1 MSATTF
7 SLKLYKRSEVNEKQ
21 PIVLLVSWRGNKSE
35 SRRKHLGIS
44 CLEQD
49 WDSIQDSIKS
59 SAWGAVKTNKELKE
73 CLEKAIRIYKENFE
87 NKEWNY
93 VSWAKLY
100 DSKNE
105 KVTFD
110 SYAEELFVKLFKA
123 NRAGTAI
130 YYRDCL
136 KALQKFLGETTI
148 NFDDITKTLLK
159 QVETDI
165 TDRGY
170 KGERLMRGLK
180 TIYNTAVEDEVVDK
194 SMMPF
199 KCGYNPTGYK
209 FNHLKKIKGSRKKTL
224 LQRLSVSE
232 ASKLLHY
239 TPKNDSH
246 IRALDLWKFSYYTMG
261 VNLKDIAL
269 MKMTDI
275 KDGIWYYEREKTSE
289 GGGGKL
295 LLPECIELINKYQHL
310 NNKYIFSDILRD
322 CYDTS
327 DETIKY
333 RTRDYLSNLR
343 RRYVE
348 ISDDLGLDGHFSF
361 YSARFTSATISA
373 NKGASMK
380 AIQTLMDH
388 AHQTT
393 TENYVRYGDFDTMRE
408 TLEKLRV

>member
-7 SLKLYKRSEVNEKQ
+7 SLKLYKRSEGNEKQ

-35 SRRKHLGIS
+35 SRRKHLGVS

-49 WDSIQDSIKS
+49 WDSNRGFIKS

-73 CLEKAIRIYKENFE
+73 CLEKAVRIYKENFE

-105 KVTFD
+105 KFTFD
-110 SYAEELFVKLFKA
+110 SYAEELIVKLFKA

-136 KALQKFLGETTI
+136 KALQKFLGEKTI
-148 NFDDITKTLLK
+148 NFEDITKSLLK

-180 TIYNTAVEDEVVDK
+180 TIYSTAVEDEVVDK
-194 SMMPF
+194 NMMPF

-209 FNHLKKIKGSRKKTL
+209 FNHLKKLRGSRKKPL

-269 MKMTDI
+269 MKITDV

-289 GGGGKL
+289 GGKGKL
-295 LLPECIELINKYQHL
+295 LLPECLKLIEKYQ
-310 NNKYIFSDILRD
+310 NPENKYIFSDILRD
-322 CYDTS
+322 CYDSS

-343 RRYVE
+343 RRYEE
-348 ISDDLGLDGHFSF
+348 ISKDLGLPGHFSF
-361 YSARFTSATISA
+361 YSARFTSSTISA
-373 NKGASMK
+373 NKGGNMK

-388 AHQTT
+388 ASITT
-393 TENYVRYGDFDTMRE
+393 TEGYALYSNLGEQKT
-408 TLEKLRV
+408 TLELLRV